1 MRARGR
7 RETGETLNRERVL
20 RGAMDLADRRG
31 IESVTMRALGRR
43 LGVEAASLYNHV
55 TGKDDV
61 LDGITDLVVGEIDVP
76 IHAAD
81 WQDAMRRRAMSALD
95 VFSRHPWASGLIDS
109 RKHMG
114 PARLAYV
121 DGVLGVLLGAGFSA
135 EAAANAFM
143 VLDSYIYGYERQRT
157 ELDFGEGEADTTAA
171 ARSVQLAA
179 PPEAYPALER
189 VAGEFATRPYDVAAM
204 FEFGLDLILD
214 GLERLLTSGRPA
226 DSREVQ

>member
-1 MRARGR
+1 
-7 RETGETLNRERVL
+7 
-20 RGAMDLADRRG
+20 MDLADRRG
-31 IESVTMRALGRR
+31 IESLTMRELGRW

-55 TGKDDV
+55 TGKDDL

-76 IHAAD
+76 ARAAD
-81 WQDAMRRRAMSALD
+81 WKDAMRRRAMSALD

-109 RKHMG
+109 REQMG

-121 DGVLGVLLGAGFSA
+121 DGVLDALLGAGFSA

-143 VLDSYIYGYERQRT
+143 ALDSYIYGFERQRT
-157 ELDFGEGEADTTAA
+157 ELNLGEGGAETTTAA
-171 ARSVQLAA
+171 KSVQMAA
-179 PPEAYPALER
+179 SPEAYPALER
-189 VAGEFATRPYDVAAM
+189 VAREFATRPYDIAAS

-214 GLERLLTSGRPA
+214 GLERLLASRGSA

>member
-1 MRARGR
+1 
-7 RETGETLNRERVL
+7 
-20 RGAMDLADRRG
+20 MDLADRRG
-31 IESVTMRALGRR
+31 IEALTMRALGRR

-55 TGKDDV
+55 TGKDDL

-76 IHAAD
+76 TRAAD
-81 WQDAMRRRAMSALD
+81 WKDAMRCRAMSALD

-109 RKHMG
+109 REQRG

-121 DGVLGVLLGAGFSA
+121 DSVLGVLLGAGFSA

-143 VLDSYIYGYERQRT
+143 ALDSYIYGFERQRT
-157 ELDFGEGEADTTAA
+157 ELNLGEGGADTSAA
-171 ARSVQLAA
+171 ARSVQMAA
-179 PPEAYPALER
+179 SPEAYPALER
-189 VAGEFATRPYDVAAM
+189 VAGEFATRPYDVAAS

-214 GLERLLTSGRPA
+214 GLDRLLTSGRSA

>member
-1 MRARGR
+1 
-7 RETGETLNRERVL
+7 
-20 RGAMDLADRRG
+20 MDLADRRG
-31 IESVTMRALGRR
+31 IELLTMRELGRW

-55 TGKDDV
+55 TGKDDL

-76 IHAAD
+76 ARAAD
-81 WQDAMRRRAMSALD
+81 WKEAMRRRAMSALN

-109 RKHMG
+109 REQMG

-121 DGVLGVLLGAGFSA
+121 DGVLDALLGAGFSA

-143 VLDSYIYGYERQRT
+143 ALDSYIYGFERQRT
-157 ELDFGEGEADTTAA
+157 ELNLGEGGADTTTA
-171 ARSVQLAA
+171 ARSVQMAA

-189 VAGEFATRPYDVAAM
+189 VAREFAARPYDIAAA

-214 GLERLLTSGRPA
+214 GLERLLASRGSA

>member
-1 MRARGR
+1 
-7 RETGETLNRERVL
+7 
-20 RGAMDLADRRG
+20 
-31 IESVTMRALGRR
+31 MRALGRR

-55 TGKDDV
+55 TGKDDL
-61 LDGITDLVVGEIDVP
+61 LDGVTDLVIGEIDVP
-76 IHAAD
+76 TGAAD
-81 WQDAMRRRAMSALD
+81 WKDAMRRRAMSALD

-109 RKHMG
+109 RAQMG

-143 VLDSYIYGYERQRT
+143 ALDSYIYGFERQRT
-157 ELDFGEGEADTTAA
+157 ELNLGEGGADTTAA
-171 ARSVQLAA
+171 ARSVQMAA
-179 PPEAYPALER
+179 SPQAYPALER
-189 VAGEFATRPYDVAAM
+189 VAGEFATRPYDVEAS

-214 GLERLLTSGRPA
+214 GLERLLASGRSA

>member
-1 MRARGR
+1 
-7 RETGETLNRERVL
+7 
-20 RGAMDLADRRG
+20 MDLADRRG
-31 IESVTMRALGRR
+31 IESLTMRELGRW

-55 TGKDDV
+55 TDKDDL

-76 IHAAD
+76 ARAAD
-81 WQDAMRRRAMSALD
+81 WKEAMRRRAMSALN

-109 RKHMG
+109 REQMG

-121 DGVLGVLLGAGFSA
+121 DGVLDALLGAGFSA

-143 VLDSYIYGYERQRT
+143 ALDSYIYGFERQRT
-157 ELDFGEGEADTTAA
+157 ELNLGEGGADTTTA
-171 ARSVQLAA
+171 ARSVQMAA

-189 VAGEFATRPYDVAAM
+189 VAREFAARPYDIPAA

-214 GLERLLTSGRPA
+214 GLERLLASRGSA

>member
-1 MRARGR
+1 
-7 RETGETLNRERVL
+7 
-20 RGAMDLADRRG
+20 MDLADRRG
-31 IESVTMRALGRR
+31 IESLTMRELGRW

-55 TGKDDV
+55 TGKDDL

-76 IHAAD
+76 ARAAD
-81 WQDAMRRRAMSALD
+81 WKEAMRRRAMSALN

-109 RKHMG
+109 REQMG

-121 DGVLGVLLGAGFSA
+121 DGVLDALLGAGFSA

-143 VLDSYIYGYERQRT
+143 ALDSYIYGFERQRT
-157 ELDFGEGEADTTAA
+157 ELNLGEGGADTTTA
-171 ARSVQLAA
+171 ARSVQMAA
-179 PPEAYPALER
+179 SPEAYPALER
-189 VAGEFATRPYDVAAM
+189 VAREFAARPYDIAAA

-214 GLERLLTSGRPA
+214 GLERLLASRGSA